1 MIRPNLNEGYVRPIR
16 IVTLAAAAVLIAAVF
31 GTAIHFIEPYTFP
44 SVFEG
49 IWWALVTASTVGYG
63 DFAPV
68 TPVGRVLGM
77 ILIITGIGLF
87 TTYITTLASAAVTSQ
102 ANYLTGK
109 KAFTKN
115 GHYIIIG
122 WNERS
127 RQTIIKLRDAEFN
140 NRIVLIDNTL
150 EINPFK
156 DHVFHFIR
164 GNGSHDDVLKRANIS
179 EASTVL
185 ITSGQSKDEYQSD
198 TFTVMCLLAING
210 LNPGVRCIAEIL
222 TEEQTENAKR
232 AGADIILKT
241 NSVLSS
247 VMERSLI
254 NSENSS
260 VVVDRLIPQ
269 LQVECLSAPPEF
281 EQKRIDEVKELLLK
295 KQYILIGIKKGAEVE
310 FTPLPN
316 YIVEQEDQII
326 AGRF

>member
-1 MIRPNLNEGYVRPIR
+1 MIKPTVNEGFVKPIR
-16 IVTLAAAAVLIAAVF
+16 IITLAAAAVVIAGVF
-31 GTAIHFIEPYTFP
+31 GTLIHFIEPYTFP
-44 SVFEG
+44 TVFEG

-68 TPVGRVLGM
+68 TLTGRIFGM

-109 KAFTKN
+109 KAFTRD
-115 GHYIIIG
+115 GHLIIIG

-127 RQTIIKLRDAEFN
+127 RQTIIKLREAGYK
-140 NRIVLIDNTL
+140 NRIVLIDDTL
-150 EINPFK
+150 EMNPAK
-156 DHVFHFIR
+156 EHTFHFIR
-164 GNGSHDDVLKRANIS
+164 GIGSHDEILNKANIK

-185 ITSGQSKDEYQSD
+185 ITAGQSRDEYQSD

-210 LNPGVRCIAEIL
+210 LNPEVRCIAEIL

-232 AGADIILKT
+232 AGADTILKA

-247 VMERSLI
+247 VMEQSVI
-254 NSENSS
+254 NQDESP
-260 VVVDRLIPQ
+260 VVIDRFNRQFKIEFLPVQ
-269 LQVECLSAPPEF
+269 LEF
-281 EQKRIDEVKELLLK
+281 LQKNINEVKEILLK
-295 KQYILIGIKKGAEVE
+295 KQYIFIGIKKGADVE
-310 FTPLPN
+310 LLPLPN
-316 YIVEQEDQII
+316 YVVKQDDEII